1 LREFYKKFFPYIKDY
16 KLQFAIAVFASLIVA
31 AASSAT
37 AYLVKPVLDDI
48 FIKKDVE
55 MLKILPIFVILA
67 YSLKGAGIFVQ
78 TYYMNFIGQDIV
90 RRVRDRF
97 LEHLLILE
105 IDFFNRFRSGELIS
119 RSTNDIER
127 IRSAV
132 SGHVADIIRET
143 LTVFGL
149 IFVVIYQS
157 PSLAFYGLVIIPLS
171 IYPILYFARKVKKL
185 SHKIQEKNSDITSKL
200 SEIFNN
206 VEIIKT
212 SGGEKLEC
220 SHFSKQNSDYLKLN
234 MKAVKYKEL
243 ISPFMETLGAVAV
256 AAVIVIGG
264 MEVIEDRMTVGAFFS
279 FMAALFMLYTPFKRL
294 SNVYSKLQEATAA
307 AERIF
312 QLLDREPTLK
322 EGDEYKN
329 SLNYIELK
337 DVSLSYGEKQALK
350 NINLFAKRGECVALV
365 GNSGAGKSSLINLM
379 LRLYDANS
387 GEVVLEG
394 SNIKNYKFDYLRDN
408 ISVVTQRI
416 FIFNDTIASNV
427 AYGQEIDEQKV
438 IDALKKARAY
448 EFVEGYE
455 EGIYHVLDEFG
466 ANLSGGQR
474 QRIAIARA
482 IYKNPAL
489 LILDEA
495 TSALDNATEAAIK
508 EMLRE
513 FTKNRITFVIA
524 HRLSSIEIASRI
536 VVLKNGEIVCNDRKE
551 IVESGCKEYQGIK
564 LSEFDDAKEL

>member
-1 LREFYKKFFPYIKDY
+1 MREFYRQFIPYIKEY
-16 KLQFAIAVFASLIVA
+16 KLYFTIAIIASLIVA
-31 AASSAT
+31 GASAAS

-48 FIKKDVE
+48 FINKDVE

-67 YSLKGAGIFVQ
+67 YSLKGGGIFVQ

-97 LEHLLILE
+97 LTHILTLE
-105 IDFFNRFRSGELIS
+105 LDFFNRFRSGELIS
-119 RSTNDIER
+119 RSTNDIDK
-127 IRSAV
+127 IRAAV
-132 SGHVADIIRET
+132 SNHLADIIREGF
-143 LTVFGL
+143 TVFGL

-157 PSLAFYGLVIIPLS
+157 PSLAFYGLIILPLS

-220 SHFSKQNSDYLKLN
+220 RYFSKQNSDYLNLS
-234 MKAVKYKEL
+234 MKAVKYKEM
-243 ISPFMETLGAVAV
+243 ISPFMETIGSIAV

-264 MEVIEDRMTVGAFFS
+264 IEVIEDRMTVGSFFS
-279 FMAALFMLYTPFKRL
+279 FLAALFMLYTPFKRL

-307 AERIF
+307 SERIF
-312 QLLDREPTLK
+312 HLLHRPSSLI
-322 EGDEYKN
+322 EGEASKD
-329 SLNYIELK
+329 SLSYIELR
-337 DVSLSYGEKQALK
+337 DVSLSYGDKQALK
-350 NINLFAKRGECVALV
+350 NINLFAKRGECIALV

-379 LRLYDANS
+379 LRLYDASS
-387 GEVVLEG
+387 GEVILEG
-394 SNIKNYKFDYLRDN
+394 DNIKNYKFDYLREN

-427 AYGQEIDEQKV
+427 AYGQDIDEEKV
-438 IDALKKARAY
+438 VDALQKARAY
-448 EFVEGYE
+448 EFVAEYEG
-455 EGIYHVLDEFG
+455 GIYHILDEFG

-495 TSALDNATEAAIK
+495 TSALDNSTEAAIK
-508 EMLRE
+508 DMLRE
-513 FTKNRITFVIA
+513 FTKTRITFVIA
-524 HRLSSIEIASRI
+524 HRLSSIEIASKI
-536 VVLKNGEIVCNDRKE
+536 VVMKNGEIVCMDRKE
-551 IVESGCKEYQGIK
+551 IVESECREYQGIK
-564 LSEFDDAKEL
+564 LSEFTD

>member
-1 LREFYKKFFPYIKDY
+1 MREFYRQFFPYIKEY
-16 KLQFAIAVFASLIVA
+16 KLYFSIAIIASLIVA
-31 AASSAT
+31 GASAAS

-55 MLKILPIFVILA
+55 MLKILPLFIILA
-67 YSLKGAGIFVQ
+67 YSLKGGGIFVQ

-97 LEHLLILE
+97 LAHILTLE
-105 IDFFNRFRSGELIS
+105 LDFFNRFRSGELIS
-119 RSTNDIER
+119 RSTNDIDK
-127 IRSAV
+127 IRAAV
-132 SGHVADIIRET
+132 SNHLADIIREGF
-143 LTVFGL
+143 TVFGL

-157 PSLAFYGLVIIPLS
+157 PSLAFYGLIVLPLS
-171 IYPILYFARKVKKL
+171 IYPILYFAKKVKKL

-220 SHFSKQNSDYLKLN
+220 QHFSRQNSDYLNLS
-234 MKAVKYKEL
+234 MKAVKYKEM
-243 ISPFMETLGAVAV
+243 ISPFMETLGSIAV

-264 MEVIEDRMTVGAFFS
+264 IEVIEERMSVGAFFS

-312 QLLDREPTLK
+312 QLLHRPSTLV
-322 EGDEYKN
+322 EGSIHKD
-329 SLNYIELK
+329 SLSYIELR
-337 DVSLSYGEKQALK
+337 DVCLSYGNKEALK
-350 NINLFAKRGECVALV
+350 NINLFAKRGECIALV

-379 LRLYDANS
+379 LRLYDTSS
-387 GEVVLEG
+387 GEVILEG
-394 SNIKNYKFDYLRDN
+394 NNIRDYKFDYLREN

-427 AYGQEIDEQKV
+427 AYGQDIDEEKV
-438 IDALKKARAY
+438 VDALKKARAY
-448 EFVEGYE
+448 EFVEEYE
-455 EGIYHVLDEFG
+455 GGIYHILDEFG

-495 TSALDNATEAAIK
+495 TSALDNSTEAAIK

-524 HRLSSIEIASRI
+524 HRLSSIEIANKI
-536 VVLKNGEIVCNDRKE
+536 VVMKNGKIVCMDRRE
-551 IVESGCKEYQGIK
+551 IVESECREYQSIK
-564 LSEFDDAKEL
+564 LSEFAD

>member
-1 LREFYKKFFPYIKDY
+1 LREFYRQFFPYIKEY
-16 KLQFAIAVFASLIVA
+16 KLYFSIAIIASLIVA
-31 AASSAT
+31 GASAAS

-55 MLKILPIFVILA
+55 MLKILPLFIILA
-67 YSLKGAGIFVQ
+67 YSLKGGGIFVQ

-97 LEHLLILE
+97 LAHILTLE
-105 IDFFNRFRSGELIS
+105 LDFFNRFRSGELIS
-119 RSTNDIER
+119 RSTNDIDK
-127 IRSAV
+127 IRAAV
-132 SGHVADIIRET
+132 SNHLADIIREGF
-143 LTVFGL
+143 TVFGL

-157 PSLAFYGLVIIPLS
+157 PSLAFYGLIVLPLS
-171 IYPILYFARKVKKL
+171 IYPILYFAKKVKKL

-220 SHFSKQNSDYLKLN
+220 QHFSRQNSDYLNLS
-234 MKAVKYKEL
+234 MKAVKYKEM
-243 ISPFMETLGAVAV
+243 ISPFMETLGSIAV

-264 MEVIEDRMTVGAFFS
+264 IEVIEERMSVGAFFS

-312 QLLDREPTLK
+312 QLLHRPSTLV
-322 EGDEYKN
+322 EGSIHKD
-329 SLNYIELK
+329 SLSYIELR
-337 DVSLSYGEKQALK
+337 DVSLSYGNKEALK
-350 NINLFAKRGECVALV
+350 NINLFAKRGECIALV

-379 LRLYDANS
+379 LRLYDTSS
-387 GEVVLEG
+387 GEVILEG
-394 SNIKNYKFDYLRDN
+394 NDIRDYKFDYLREN

-427 AYGQEIDEQKV
+427 AYGQDIDEEKV
-438 IDALKKARAY
+438 VDALKKARAY
-448 EFVEGYE
+448 EFVEEYE
-455 EGIYHVLDEFG
+455 GGIYHILDEFG

-495 TSALDNATEAAIK
+495 TSALDNSTEAAIK

-524 HRLSSIEIASRI
+524 HRLSSIEIANKI
-536 VVLKNGEIVCNDRKE
+536 VVMKNGKIVCMDRRE
-551 IVESGCKEYQGIK
+551 IVESECREYQSIK
-564 LSEFDDAKEL
+564 LSEFAD

>member
-1 LREFYKKFFPYIKDY
+1 MREFYRQFFPYIKEY
-16 KLQFAIAVFASLIVA
+16 KLYFSIAIIASLIVA
-31 AASSAT
+31 GASAAS

-55 MLKILPIFVILA
+55 MLKILPLFIILA
-67 YSLKGAGIFVQ
+67 YSLKGGGIFVQ

-97 LEHLLILE
+97 LAHILTLE
-105 IDFFNRFRSGELIS
+105 LDFFNRFRSGELIS
-119 RSTNDIER
+119 RSTNDIDK
-127 IRSAV
+127 IRAAV
-132 SGHVADIIRET
+132 SNHLADIIREGF
-143 LTVFGL
+143 TVFGL

-157 PSLAFYGLVIIPLS
+157 PSLAFYGLIVLPLS
-171 IYPILYFARKVKKL
+171 IYPILYFAKKVKKL

-220 SHFSKQNSDYLKLN
+220 QHFSRQNSDYLNLS
-234 MKAVKYKEL
+234 MKAVKYKEM
-243 ISPFMETLGAVAV
+243 ISPFMETLGSIAV

-264 MEVIEDRMTVGAFFS
+264 IEVIEERMSVGAFFS

-312 QLLDREPTLK
+312 QLLHRPSTLV
-322 EGDEYKN
+322 EGSIHKD
-329 SLNYIELK
+329 SLSYIELR
-337 DVSLSYGEKQALK
+337 DVSLSYGNKEALK
-350 NINLFAKRGECVALV
+350 NINLFAKRGECIALV

-379 LRLYDANS
+379 LRLYDTSS
-387 GEVVLEG
+387 GEVILEG
-394 SNIKNYKFDYLRDN
+394 NNIRDYKFDYLREN

-427 AYGQEIDEQKV
+427 AYGQDIDEEKV
-438 IDALKKARAY
+438 VDALKKARAY
-448 EFVEGYE
+448 EFVEEYE
-455 EGIYHVLDEFG
+455 GGIYHILDEFG

-495 TSALDNATEAAIK
+495 TSALDNSTEAAIK

-524 HRLSSIEIASRI
+524 HRLSSIEIANKI
-536 VVLKNGEIVCNDRKE
+536 VVMKNGKIVCMDRRE
-551 IVESGCKEYQGIK
+551 IVESECREYQSIK
-564 LSEFDDAKEL
+564 LSEFAD